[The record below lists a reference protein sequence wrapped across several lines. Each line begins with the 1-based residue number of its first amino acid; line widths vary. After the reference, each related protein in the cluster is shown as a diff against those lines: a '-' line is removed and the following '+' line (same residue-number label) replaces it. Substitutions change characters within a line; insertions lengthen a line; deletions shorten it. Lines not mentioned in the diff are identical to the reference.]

1 MMKTQQPEALRL
13 AEWLDSCKL
22 PYDPNDV
29 SNAAAELRRLHSV
42 NAELLEALVWAMDAG
57 RLSYSNRIV
66 GQNEKHCD
74 MVDKAKAAI
83 ARAAGLNKAQE

>member
-1 MMKTQQPEALRL
+1 MNRQSIAIKCANGLSIL
-13 AEWLDSCKL
+13 AEHNPYPELFNDS
-22 PYDPNDV
+22 
-29 SNAAAELRRLHSV
+29 AAELRRLHSV
-42 NAELLEALVWAMDAG
+42 NAELLDALVWAMDVG

-83 ARAAGLNKAQE
+83 AKAQG